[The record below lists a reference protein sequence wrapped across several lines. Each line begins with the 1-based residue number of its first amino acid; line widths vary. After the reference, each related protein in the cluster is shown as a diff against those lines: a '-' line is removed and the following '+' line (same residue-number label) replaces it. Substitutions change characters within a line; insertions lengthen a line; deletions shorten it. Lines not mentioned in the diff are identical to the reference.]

1 MEKIT
6 SLSKCVQRIFKVQ
19 FNMITNEQ
27 VLGSIVKFILMQ
39 TNDNKDQLSV
49 VDMRKNLLSQ
59 LDQQGSMNVC

>member
-1 MEKIT
+1 
-6 SLSKCVQRIFKVQ
+6 
-19 FNMITNEQ
+19 MITNEQ